1 VEDQNLVVIL
11 DPKGVISREQS
22 TVVRHNLYGDTL
34 NLLNPNFKL
43 VIITKSNLNSFELQD
58 TRSVHY
64 WQIETNQK
72 IPIKFAQLA
81 SRILR
86 NNYNFKSLIYVAGD
100 PWESFF
106 ALAITRFLVRSKS
119 FSQVQIH
126 AEVANPRWYR
136 MSVKNR
142 ARFILA
148 RAAFK
153 NADQIRTVSTR
164 QSSDIINRFSV
175 NASKVKVIAP
185 PLQLEEKRKLNAPP
199 RPRTIGFVGRI
210 ESDRGVAKLIK
221 LCFKLNEVDHEFGA
235 VVIGS
240 GSKLSSL
247 EKELTNILG
256 TSRTHFF
263 GRLEESSLQQAWN
276 EVGVLV
282 SLSDTESYG
291 RAIREA
297 LAMGIPV
304 WSTQTSGFLALLNEY
319 RQPGLAIINCDD
331 EAIKLKNKFDELLSV
346 SIGSTYS
353 KSVQA
358 SDSHNVRLLCESWLE
373 ISSNKAVLRDE

>member
-22 TVVRHNLYGDTL
+22 TVFRHNLYGETL
-34 NLLNPNFKL
+34 NRLNPNFKL
-43 VIITKSNLNSFELQD
+43 IIITKSNLNSFELQD

-64 WQIETNQK
+64 WQIQTNQK
-72 IPIKFAQLA
+72 IPIKFAQSA
-81 SRILR
+81 SRILQ
-86 NNYNFKSLIYVAGD
+86 NNYSFKSLIYVAGD
-100 PWESFF
+100 PWESFI
-106 ALAITRFLVRSKS
+106 ALAMTRFLVRSKS

-126 AEVANPRWYR
+126 AEVANPHWYR
-136 MSVKNR
+136 MSFNNMV
-142 ARFILA
+142 RFNLA

-153 NADQIRTVSTR
+153 NADQIRTVSTK
-164 QSSDIINRFSV
+164 QSNDIISRYSI

-185 PLQLEEKRKLNAPP
+185 PLQLEKKRKLHAPP
-199 RPRTIGFVGRI
+199 RPRTIGFVGRV
-210 ESDRGVAKLIK
+210 ESDRGVIKLIK
-221 LCFKLNEVDHEFGA
+221 LCLKLNEVDNEFGA
-235 VVIGS
+235 VIVGS

-247 EKELTNILG
+247 EKELSNILG

-263 GRLEESSLQQAWN
+263 GRLDQSSLQQAWS

-304 WSTQTSGFLALLNEY
+304 WSTQTSGFIALLDEY
-319 RQPGLAIINCDD
+319 REPGLAIIDCDD
-331 EAIKLKNKFDELLSV
+331 GATKLKNKFDELLQVNISP
-346 SIGSTYS
+346 TYS
-353 KSVQA
+353 KNIDA
-358 SDSHNVRLLCESWLE
+358 TDSHNIRLLCESWLK
-373 ISSNKAVLRDE
+373 ISKSSAVLRNE